1 MALQPCDQL
10 DYETPLYQS
19 CGTTE
24 LSSITTIA
32 GILWLPQSAL
42 IGIFVLDGIHALFLG
57 FAIFVAGTIASVVCL
72 AKAIKKIKAG
82 KPEGWY
88 ARAFFCILC
97 KHYDLDLIY
106 KSGRWSTERGI

>member
-82 KPEGWY
+82 KPEGWD
-88 ARAFFCILC
+88 ARAFFCMLC